1 MLGYNPNQ
9 LINKILISN
18 SMTYDYEIISPP
30 SATILRR
37 ISDLNIDLKKFREI
51 LNLTVDEFGKLIHD
65 QLQLNEK
72 LIYQL
77 SQILGGTEVFWTN
90 RYKNY
95 IEDLSKS
102 NQKVYSEHKLKLD
115 ELCNS
120 RRTDINNLLK
130 DFQYSSLE
138 HLVLDYFE
146 NPVILYSKTQR
157 FEPSPIKIANW
168 IRDCELEAEKLIYEG
183 KVKIFSSELLYALL
197 PTLVSYSKVNNV
209 QKILG
214 KIQEICFRAGI
225 VVLFKSSQSG
235 FGVSGFT
242 KRLLKNYRLIVVT
255 DRYKNNAA
263 FWFTFLH
270 ELSHCIL
277 HELRFPLIHYSD
289 DEFQLASLKNN
300 NIYEEEEANCYVESL
315 LFPQDI
321 KNGIRKCN
329 SYDEIIALAVK
340 YDISA
345 SLIVAQIHREKLAPY
360 SWYRKVYRKVEFL

>member
-1 MLGYNPNQ
+1 MN
-9 LINKILISN
+9 
-18 SMTYDYEIISPP
+18 YDYEIISPP

-37 ISDLNIDLKKFREI
+37 VSDLNIDIKKFREI
-51 LNLTVDEFGKLIHD
+51 LNLTVEEFGKLIHD
-65 QLQLNEK
+65 QLQMSEK
-72 LIYQL
+72 LTYQF
-77 SQILGGTEVFWTN
+77 SQILGGSEVFWSN

-95 IEDLSKS
+95 IENIIES
-102 NQKVYSEHKLKLD
+102 NHQVYLMHKTTLD
-115 ELCNS
+115 ELCIS
-120 RRTDINNLLK
+120 RKTDINNLLN

-138 HLVLDYFE
+138 HLVLDFFE

-168 IRDCELEAEKLIYEG
+168 IRDCEKEAEEFIYEG
-183 KVKIFSSELLYALL
+183 KVKTFSAESLHELL
-197 PTLVSYSKVNNV
+197 PHIVSYTKVNRVHN
-209 QKILG
+209 ILN
-214 KIQEICFRAGI
+214 KIQEICFDNGV

-235 FGVSGFT
+235 YGVSGFT
-242 KRLLKNYRLIVVT
+242 KRLLKNYRLIVIT

-277 HELRFPLIHYSD
+277 HSLRFPLIHYSD
-289 DEFQLASLKNN
+289 DEFQLASLKTNN
-300 NIYEEEEANCYVESL
+300 MYEEEEANNYVENL
-315 LFPQDI
+315 LFPEDV
-321 KNGIRKCN
+321 KYHIRKCN
-329 SYDEIIALAVK
+329 SYNDILSLAVK